1 MEKERKE
8 GDSIA
13 SLEASIFNVENRK
26 KFCYVLKRD
35 GLWTYLYTSSY

>member
-35 GLWTYLYTSSY
+35 GL